1 MLYSCTNHGHLSPRS
16 GDPLRQTAPMK
27 PMQSARPG
35 CLAVLIQ
42 YPHVMWAQTSQ
53 ARMGTKCPEKKLG
66 IEEAG
71 DLEILMG
78 TNEKAPTKACSL

>member
-1 MLYSCTNHGHLSPRS
+1 MFRRPPEADSTHEAHAVCSSRLPRS
-16 GDPLRQTAPMK
+16 VDTVPP
-27 PMQSARPG
+27 SN
-35 CLAVLIQ
+35 V
-42 YPHVMWAQTSQ
+42 
-53 ARMGTKCPEKKLG
+53 GTDLPSSEGSKCPEKTLG